1 MALVDPFLAPGD
13 DAEIDV
19 DAVTARLD
27 ALEAAAPPGFRAEY
41 IRGAIVMNRP
51 VPIHSVTIFHLTQAL
66 VRIVPDGYVPL
77 CDLWIGVAASPTA
90 PDALP
95 LSGFRGGVAASPT
108 APDALPL
115 SGLRAGTAGSWIVPD
130 IVVVE
135 KAAMMAPGR
144 VDDTRPLAAAD
155 VILAVEV
162 LSQSTV
168 DIDRGAKVDLW
179 RQAGVDYWVVEPGDP
194 WGAIEAHP
202 FGGGRVDPENL

>member
-1 MALVDPFLAPGD
+1 MALVDPFLGPTDG
-13 DAEIDV
+13 AEIDV

-51 VPIHSVTIFHLTQAL
+51 VPIHSVTIYQLTKAL
-66 VRIVPDGYVPL
+66 DRIVPDGCV
-77 CDLWIGVAASPTA
+77 
-90 PDALP
+90 
-95 LSGFRGGVAASPT
+95 
-108 APDALPL
+108 PL
-115 SGLRAGTAGSWIVPD
+115 SGLRVGAGDSWIVPD

-135 KAAMMAPGR
+135 KVAMLAPDR
-144 VDDTRPLAAAD
+144 VDDTRPLAATD

-162 LSQSTV
+162 LSESTA

-202 FGGGRVDPENL
+202 FGGGRVDPEKL

>member
-1 MALVDPFLAPGD
+1 MALVDPFLAPTGD
-13 DAEIDV
+13 DEVDV

-51 VPIHSVTIFHLTQAL
+51 VPIHSVTVFHLTQAL
-66 VRIVPDGYVPL
+66 IRIVPDGCVPL
-77 CDLWIGVAASPTA
+77 SDLRVGLPASPTM
-90 PDALP
+90 PDT
-95 LSGFRGGVAASPT
+95 SEGGTV
-108 APDALPL
+108 D
-115 SGLRAGTAGSWIVPD
+115 SWIVPD

-144 VDDTRPLAAAD
+144 IDDTRPLAATD

-162 LSQSTV
+162 LSQSTA
-168 DIDRGAKVDLW
+168 DIDRGAKVELW

-202 FGGGRVDPENL
+202 FGGRRVDPEGL

>member
-1 MALVDPFLAPGD
+1 MALVDPFLAPTD
-13 DAEIDV
+13 NAEVDV

-51 VPIHSVTIFHLTQAL
+51 VPIHSVTIYQVTKAL
-66 VRIVPDGYVPL
+66 DRIVPDGYVPL
-77 CDLWIGVAASPTA
+77 SDLRVGVADSPTTPGA
-90 PDALP
+90 
-95 LSGFRGGVAASPT
+95 SG
-108 APDALPL
+108 
-115 SGLRAGTAGSWIVPD
+115 AGTADSWIVPD

-144 VDDTRPLAAAD
+144 VDDTRPLAATD

-162 LSQSTV
+162 LSRSTA

-202 FGGGRVDPENL
+202 FGRGRVDPEKL